1 MYRLELKAAAV
12 RALRKLDSGTAE
24 RVRGAMALLGVEP
37 RPPAS
42 RKLSGRDAYRIRVGD
57 YRILYTIDDV
67 GSLVIIV
74 VVGHR
79 SNVYR

>member
-12 RALRKLDSGTAE
+12 RALRKLDAGTAE
-24 RVRGAMALLGVEP
+24 RVRGAIALLAVEP

-57 YRILYTIDDV
+57 YRIIYTIDDA